1 MSQSM
6 PSVAILIPTYKQSA
20 WIGRAVASALQQ
32 DYPHKTIWVMDD
44 ASPDD
49 TADVLHEWISSGAI
63 RYDRAPNNIGRV
75 ANYRRGLEAAVGAD
89 WVINLDG
96 DDYFTEP
103 TFIRMA
109 IDRVLSVGQESVLFY
124 QGINLYGPDEAHA
137 RRLEP
142 RMDEEERVIPARDY
156 LLDYFK
162 RNAFSH
168 LATLYRRDLALDL
181 GFYQKDILSTDLDSI
196 LRLCIAHPNKL
207 VMVGKRVAG
216 LWVQHPDNASRVASW
231 STLWQNQQLYPELAR
246 RMLELGWNKTAVL
259 RWRNQSYLHFARMFV
274 GNQLRNWGWR
284 R

>member
-1 MSQSM
+1 
-6 PSVAILIPTYKQSA
+6 
-20 WIGRAVASALQQ
+20 
-32 DYPHKTIWVMDD
+32 
-44 ASPDD
+44 
-49 TADVLHEWISSGAI
+49 
-63 RYDRAPNNIGRV
+63 
-75 ANYRRGLEAAVGAD
+75 
-89 WVINLDG
+89 VINLDG